1 MKDKGHNIEVTLAR
15 VLLSWPVLSQ
25 DSFKPSKSNDTKS
38 PDAAH
43 MNFRSESYKREI
55 PRERNAGGY
64 LLTS

>member
-1 MKDKGHNIEVTLAR
+1 MKDKGHKIEITLAR
-15 VLLSWPVLSQ
+15 VLRSWLLLSQ